1 MDRILDLILFLLP
14 IYVANAIP
22 VVLGGGAP
30 LDFGLRMPDGQRLLG
45 DSKTIRGFLAG
56 VIAGTAA
63 GGVIALVY
71 RLPFF
76 IDPRMQFLGGFI
88 VALGTMC
95 GDAMGSFI
103 KRRFKVGSGRPFILD
118 SIFFVVIA
126 LVLVYPFVLP
136 GLYDL
141 GNLVFFLVLTIILHP
156 LTNMIA
162 NRAGLKNVPW

>member
-1 MDRILDLILFLLP
+1 MNQILDLILFLLP

-30 LDFGLRMPDGQRLLG
+30 LDLGATLGDNQRLLG
-45 DSKTIRGFLAG
+45 DSKTIRGFIAG
-56 VIAGTAA
+56 MVAGTAT

-76 IDPRMQFLGGFI
+76 PDPRMQFLGGFI

-103 KRRFKVGSGRPFILD
+103 KRRSKVGSGRPFVLD
-118 SIFFVVIA
+118 SILFIVVA
-126 LVLVYPFVLP
+126 LVLVYPLALP
-136 GLYDL
+136 GLYDF